1 MKSQDKRNQSFFFF
15 FLLNPK
21 YHSGILKAA
30 TSVRWVKMTKEQF
43 AEQIVVIKTT
53 GRNIAKEFLQLIEV

>member
-1 MKSQDKRNQSFFFF
+1 
-15 FLLNPK
+15 
-21 YHSGILKAA
+21 
-30 TSVRWVKMTKEQF
+30 MTKEQF